1 MSYSLRTILVGAA
14 VSFALTTLARAADN
28 GPLGIGH
35 VASPSQIAGWD
46 IDVRADGQGLPP
58 GHGSARE
65 GEKIFAETCAACHG
79 AKGEGKPA
87 DRLVG
92 GFGTLATSK
101 PVRTVGSY
109 WPYASTL
116 FDYIRRAMPFN
127 SPQSLTADQVYA
139 VSAYILY
146 LNNIVTEDTVLD
158 ATSLPRVEMPNRNGS
173 IQLPAGNPELGTDLR
188 ERRMKCRLSLI
199 ISDGK
204 AFRTAWLEIT
214 SRGRHSAAAF
224 CLRERK
230 FVL

>member
-1 MSYSLRTILVGAA
+1 MSYSPRTILVGAA
-14 VSFALTTLARAADN
+14 VSFALTTLARPADADS
-28 GPLGIGH
+28 LGIGH
-35 VASPSQIAGWD
+35 VASPAQIAGWD
-46 IDVRADGQGLPP
+46 IDVRA
-58 GHGSARE
+58 E

-79 AKGEGKPA
+79 AKGEGKLA

-127 SPQSLTADQVYA
+127 APQSLTANQVYA

-158 ATSLPRVEMPNRNGS
+158 ATSLPRVEMPNRNG
-173 IQLPAGNPELGTDLR
+173 L
-188 ERRMKCRLSLI
+188 
-199 ISDGK
+199 
-204 AFRTAWLEIT
+204 T
-214 SRGRHSAAAF
+214 SPDPRPD
-224 CLRERK
+224 
-230 FVL
+230 VP